1 MRKRR
6 IPAVLCA
13 TAAVI
18 ALAACSSSSGN
29 TKNASTTGSGSG
41 SGTYSLSEL
50 DATISLLNLPTYAVQ
65 QSIGAQY
72 GVKVSETSV
81 TGGGTADTEF
91 AGGTSDLLVAGVD
104 SPIRIDQQGVTSM
117 TVLGSIAQTNVWVLV
132 TKKGSPI
139 HSLSQLVGK
148 TVGISGP
155 GAVSDIALRYELKK
169 AGVNP
174 SSVHIV
180 PLGAAPS
187 QLAALEA
194 GHADAV
200 QLISPTLDSALKS
213 GEVQVLLDMRKEN
226 YPALVISA
234 RTKDIRA
241 NQKAYCA
248 YMSAVKT
255 SMKKVTT
262 DSSFATSLAQKLMG
276 TTLST
281 AQIKEVLS
289 EYNASTYDPTL
300 QFTQAQYNTAKSE
313 LLASGVVKAAN
324 FPTYQD
330 LTAGQPKC

>member
-1 MRKRR
+1 VRRSR
-6 IPAVLCA
+6 IPVVLCA

-18 ALAACSSSSGN
+18 ALAACSSGGSSSG
-29 TKNASTTGSGSG
+29 NASTTGSGGKSG
-41 SGTYSLSEL
+41 NYSLSEL

-81 TGGGTADTEF
+81 TGGGTANTEF
-91 AGGTSDLLVAGVD
+91 AGGTGDLLVAGVD
-104 SPIRIDQQGVTSM
+104 SPIRIDQQGVTGM
-117 TVLGSIAQTNVWVLV
+117 TVLGSIAQSNVWVLV

-139 HSLSQLVGK
+139 HSLSDLAGK

-155 GAVSDIALRYELKK
+155 GAVSDIALLYELKK

-180 PLGAAPS
+180 SLGAAPS

-200 QLISPTLDSALKS
+200 QLISPVLDSALKS
-213 GEVQVLLDMRKEN
+213 GEVQILLDMRKEN

-234 RTKDIRA
+234 RTQDVKA
-241 NQKAYCA
+241 NPKAYCA
-248 YMSAVKT
+248 YMSALKT
-255 SMKKVTT
+255 GMNKVMT
-262 DSSFATSLAQKLMG
+262 DSSFATSAAQQLMG
-276 TTLST
+276 TSLST
-281 AQIKEVLS
+281 AAIKEVLG
-289 EYNASTYDPTL
+289 EYDATTYDPNL
-300 QFTQAQYNTAKSE
+300 DFTQAQYNTAKSM
-313 LLASGVVKAAN
+313 LLESGVVKAAN

>member
-1 MRKRR
+1 MKRSR
-6 IPAVLCA
+6 IPVVLSA

-18 ALAACSSSSGN
+18 ALAACGSSGSTGN
-29 TKNASTTGSGSG
+29 AASTETGGKSGS
-41 SGTYSLSEL
+41 YSLSEL
-50 DATISLLNLPTYAVQ
+50 DATISLLNVPTYAVR

-81 TGGGTADTEF
+81 TGGGTANTEF
-91 AGGTSDLLVAGVD
+91 AGGTGDLLVAGVD
-104 SPIRIDQQGVTSM
+104 SPIRIDQQGITSM

-155 GAVSDIALRYELKK
+155 GAVSDIALTYELKK

-180 PLGAAPS
+180 ALGAAPS
-187 QLAALEA
+187 QFAALEG

-200 QLISPTLDSALKS
+200 QLISPKLDSALKS
-213 GEVQVLLDMRKEN
+213 GEVQILLDMRKEN

-234 RTKDIRA
+234 RTKDIQA
-241 NQKAYCA
+241 NPKAYCA
-248 YMSAVKT
+248 YMSALKT

-262 DSSFATSLAQKLMG
+262 DSSFAASTAQNLMG
-276 TTLST
+276 TLLSA
-281 AQIKEVLS
+281 AQINEVLR
-289 EYNASTYDPTL
+289 EYNASTYDPSL
-300 QFTQAQYNTAKSE
+300 DFTQAQYETAKSM

-324 FPTYQD
+324 FPAYQD

>member
-1 MRKRR
+1 MRRRR

-13 TAAVI
+13 TGAVI
-18 ALAACSSSSGN
+18 ALAACASSGSSG
-29 TKNASTTGSGSG
+29 NASTTGSGSQ

-50 DATISLLNLPTYAVQ
+50 DATISLLNVPTYAVQ

-81 TGGGTADTEF
+81 TGGGTANTEF
-91 AGGTSDLLVAGVD
+91 AGGTGDLLVAGVD
-104 SPIRIDQQGVTSM
+104 SPIRIDQQGVTGM

-155 GAVSDIALRYELKK
+155 GAVSDIALSYELKK

-174 SSVHIV
+174 SSVHAV
-180 PLGAAPS
+180 SLGAAPS
-187 QLAALEA
+187 QLAALEG

-213 GEVQVLLDMRKEN
+213 GEVQILLDMRKEN

-234 RTKDIRA
+234 RTKDIQA
-241 NQKAYCA
+241 NPKAYCA
-248 YMSAVKT
+248 YMSALKT

-262 DSSFATSLAQKLMG
+262 DSSFATSAAQKLMG
-276 TTLST
+276 TSLST
-281 AQIKEVLS
+281 AQINQVLS
-289 EYNASTYDPTL
+289 EYNASTYDPNL
-300 QFTQAQYNTAKSE
+300 DFSQAQYNTAKSM